1 MYSQLEDYEKA
12 IEAFKQTIRIQPD
25 YIYAHYNLGMVY
37 LVQGDRNSALD
48 EYKILK
54 DLDQDIADQLFDL
67 IYK

>member
-1 MYSQLEDYEKA
+1 
-12 IEAFKQTIRIQPD
+12 
-25 YIYAHYNLGMVY
+25 MVY
-37 LVQGDRNSALD
+37 LVQGDRNIALD

>member
-12 IEAFKQTIRIQPD
+12 IEAFKQAIRIQPD
-25 YIYAHYNLGMVY
+25 YIYAHYNLGMVF

-54 DLDQDIADQLFDL
+54 DLDQDIADRLFDL

>member
-1 MYSQLEDYEKA
+1 
-12 IEAFKQTIRIQPD
+12 
-25 YIYAHYNLGMVY
+25 MVY

-54 DLDQDIADQLFDL
+54 DLDQDIADRLFDL